1 MSSPLRS
8 TLVAI
13 SILSFMTACG
23 PTAVGIEP
31 DEAVSLSAALQA
43 DEQAYAEFSRVP
55 VTAVLKHY
63 HSLTTSQQASLWR
76 VELERAV
83 DSGSLTAEQQTFLR
97 SVKARLPLILAGQ
110 GKAFAAEAS
119 AALGD
124 ATAREVFGHL
134 AQLREGLPSDPN
146 SKVMADCNTAS
157 CTAQQG
163 GYVFGSRGRE
173 CFNRSCSGSCGTT
186 DWGCGLMFLYDCTSS
201 ASYSFYDCR
210 TGAE

>member
-83 DSGSLTAEQQTFLR
+83 TSGSLTAEQQTFLR
-97 SVKARLPLILAGQ
+97 SVKARLPSILAGQ

-124 ATAREVFGHL
+124 ATAR
-134 AQLREGLPSDPN
+134 
-146 SKVMADCNTAS
+146 
-157 CTAQQG
+157 
-163 GYVFGSRGRE
+163 
-173 CFNRSCSGSCGTT
+173 
-186 DWGCGLMFLYDCTSS
+186 
-201 ASYSFYDCR
+201 
-210 TGAE
+210 